1 MKHNRIVIDC
11 ERMKYPFTGL
21 NEYCLRLSEVLYS
34 HRDKIHADLCFYT
47 PLKALNFL
55 GEHANYFTQQSFHKI
70 YNPYVKKAS
79 VWHTTFQGSMYFP
92 TSRHVKKIL
101 TIHDLNFLYDTEKN
115 PNKIKRYL
123 RALQN
128 KIDRADSITVISQFT
143 YNEVIKHLS
152 VGSKPVEI
160 IYNGCARPAEI
171 NTNNKPTFITDS
183 KPFLFTIGTIAKKK
197 NFHVL
202 PALLKDNDY
211 RLIISGVIQEHS
223 YYQTILEEAK
233 RNNVSQRVILTGPV
247 SENDKYWLMK
257 NAAFF
262 LFPSVSEGFGI
273 PVVEAMSLGTPV
285 ITSTFTSLP
294 EISGNEGF
302 YFNSFD
308 PDDMRMTLSKASD
321 EMNNNPDKRNAL
333 ISRSK
338 MFDWEISAKR
348 YIDVYNSLL

>member
-1 MKHNRIVIDC
+1 MKHNRLVIDC

-34 HRDKIHADLCFYT
+34 RKDEIDAQLFFYT
-47 PLKALNFL
+47 PLSAINFL
-55 GEHANYFTQQSFHKI
+55 GEHANYYLQQSFHKI
-70 YNPYVKKAS
+70 YNPYIKKAS

-92 TSRHVKKIL
+92 TSPNIKKIL

-123 RALQN
+123 RILQN
-128 KIDRADSITVISQFT
+128 KIDHADIITVISQFT
-143 YNEVIKHLS
+143 YNEVIKHLNT
-152 VGSKPVEI
+152 GSKRVEI
-160 IYNGCARPAEI
+160 IYNGCARLSEKTI
-171 NTNNKPTFITDS
+171 IKPTFITS
-183 KPFLFTIGTIAKKK
+183 AKPFLFTIGTIAKKK

-202 PALLKDNDY
+202 PALLKNNDFD
-211 RLIISGVIQEHS
+211 LIISGVIQDKA

-247 SENDKYWLMK
+247 SESDKYWLMK

-262 LFPSVSEGFGI
+262 LFPSISEGFGI

-302 YFNSFD
+302 
-308 PDDMRMTLSKASD
+308 
-321 EMNNNPDKRNAL
+321 
-333 ISRSK
+333 
-338 MFDWEISAKR
+338 
-348 YIDVYNSLL
+348 